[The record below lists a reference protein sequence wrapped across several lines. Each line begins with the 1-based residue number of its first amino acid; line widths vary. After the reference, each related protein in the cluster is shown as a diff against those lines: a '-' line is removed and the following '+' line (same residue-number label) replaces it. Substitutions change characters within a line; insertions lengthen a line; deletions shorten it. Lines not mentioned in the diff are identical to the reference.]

1 MLVELAKA
9 GIPILISSHS
19 PYFIQAVRY
28 FADKLSMN
36 DFVNY
41 YLAEETEDEL
51 CVLEDVTDDLNR
63 IFMKLAQPMNE
74 IVNLGL

>member
-1 MLVELAKA
+1 MVLYPNKLPESERVCS
-9 GIPILISSHS
+9 GIC
-19 PYFIQAVRY
+19 
-28 FADKLSMN
+28 N
-36 DFVNY
+36 
-41 YLAEETEDEL
+41 EL

>member
-1 MLVELAKA
+1 M
-9 GIPILISSHS
+9 
-19 PYFIQAVRY
+19 RY

>member
-1 MLVELAKA
+1 
-9 GIPILISSHS
+9 
-19 PYFIQAVRY
+19 
-28 FADKLSMN
+28 MN